1 MDVRNSLERLNS
13 EAVMVFPNDTPNIKM
28 QTTGADVTGLPKD
41 DPVSDL
47 ERWAENRF
55 AMKLKDA
62 EAAHDR

>member
-1 MDVRNSLERLNS
+1 
-13 EAVMVFPNDTPNIKM
+13 MVFPNDTPNIKM

-62 EAAHDR
+62 EATHDR